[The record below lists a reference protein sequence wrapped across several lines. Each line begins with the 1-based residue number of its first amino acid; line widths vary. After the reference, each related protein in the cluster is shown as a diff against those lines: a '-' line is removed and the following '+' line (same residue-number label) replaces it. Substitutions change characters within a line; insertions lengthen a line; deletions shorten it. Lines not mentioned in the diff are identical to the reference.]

1 MTTEV
6 SDRLNLVSSDPGVYL
21 MKDRQGRVIY
31 VGKASN
37 LKKRLSSYFLR
48 TAHPDLKTGVLV
60 KKIADF
66 ETIITGSEKEALLLE
81 STLIKRHKPRY
92 NVILKDDKR
101 YPSIRIDVKSDYPC
115 LEVVRKPK
123 KDHAVYFGPFT
134 SPGAAHQT
142 IKLINKTFRLRKCG
156 PGPVKPRTR
165 PCLNFQMGLC
175 LAPCCHDV
183 NKADYHAIVN
193 EVRMFLNGQ
202 VHELVRKLKQQM
214 LAAAEAEAFETAARL
229 RDKIWALE
237 KTVEQQMAVS
247 TDFVD
252 RDVIGVARADL
263 LALAVVMHIRKGVL
277 QSVRHY
283 YFTDAISSDHEIV
296 DAFLKQYYPESSYIP
311 PEILVPV
318 DIPDA
323 MIYNDWLSGIKGAGV
338 HVLTP
343 RRGKKMRLIRMAAEN
358 ARSRLN
364 KKTEETAARTALL
377 DSLQKLLKLRHLPL
391 RIECFDNS
399 GIMGR
404 HLVAGM
410 VVYTQ
415 GVPDRKS
422 YRKYTIQ
429 NVDLQDDYA
438 AMKEVLERRFK
449 KQDPD
454 HPLPDLL
461 MVDGGK
467 GQLNV
472 ACSVLESMGLTGAF
486 DVIGIAKK
494 DTAKDEPHDKIYKP
508 GRMNPM
514 NFGKQVGLLYFLQ
527 RIRDEA
533 HRFAIT
539 FHRQKRS
546 KTALH
551 SSLDA
556 IPGIG
561 RKRKAAL
568 MKKFSSIRKIRAAT
582 VDEIA
587 GVPGMTRPVAENVYA
602 CLNQLPEKDAE
613 L

>member
-1 MTTEV
+1 
-6 SDRLNLVSSDPGVYL
+6 
-21 MKDRQGRVIY
+21 MKDRQGLVIY
-31 VGKASN
+31 VGKAAN

-48 TAHPDLKTGVLV
+48 AAHPDLKTGVLV
-60 KKIADF
+60 KKITDF
-66 ETIITGSEKEALLLE
+66 ETILTGSEKEALLLE

-115 LEVVRKPK
+115 LQIVRKPK
-123 KDHAVYFGPFT
+123 KDHAVYFGPFS

-156 PGPVKPRTR
+156 PGPLKPRTR

-183 NKADYHAIVN
+183 DKTEYQLIVSD
-193 EVRMFLNGQ
+193 VRMFLNGQ
-202 VHELVRKLKQQM
+202 VQELVKKLKHEM

-237 KTVEQQMAVS
+237 KTVERQMAVS

-252 RDVIGVARADL
+252 RDVIGVARADM

-283 YFTDAISSDHEIV
+283 DFTDDMSSDHEIV
-296 DAFLKQYYPESSYIP
+296 DAFLKQYYPESTYIP

-318 DIPDA
+318 EIPDA
-323 MIYNDWLSGIKGAGV
+323 MIYNDWLSGIKGAGG
-338 HVLTP
+338 HILPP
-343 RRGKKMRLIRMAAEN
+343 RRGNKMRLIRMATEN
-358 ARSRLN
+358 ARSRLK
-364 KKTEETAARTALL
+364 KKTEETAARTDVLN
-377 DSLQKLLKLRHLPL
+377 SLQNQLKLDRLPL

-399 GIMGR
+399 GIMGS

-410 VVYTQ
+410 VVYTR
-415 GVPDRKS
+415 GIPDRKS
-422 YRKYTIQ
+422 YRKYIVK

-449 KQDPD
+449 KQNSEN
-454 HPLPDLL
+454 PLPDLL

-472 ACSVLESMGLTGAF
+472 ACRVLKTMGLAGAF
-486 DVIGIAKK
+486 DVIGIAKR
-494 DTAKDEPHDKIYKP
+494 DAAKNEPHDKIFKP
-508 GRMNPM
+508 GRMNPL
-514 NFGKQVGLLYFLQ
+514 NFGKQAGLLHFLQ

-539 FHRQKRS
+539 FHRQKRA
-546 KTALH
+546 KTALD

-561 RKRKAAL
+561 QKRKAAL
-568 MKKFSSIRKIRAAT
+568 IKKFSSIRKIRAAT
-582 VDEIA
+582 VDDIA
-587 GVPGMTRPVAENVYA
+587 SVPGMTRTAAENVHA
-602 CLNQLPEKDAE
+602 FLNRLPEKDAAS
-613 L
+613 